1 MERNQTEKDLSNL
14 DVISYKDTAVVL
26 NARAD
31 DLQKR
36 LSQIQQKY
44 GIKKEVVVSKSV
56 TPTPQAAPAAGM
68 LLQFYD
74 RYKAMEENKAA
85 FEELRIQM
93 KLTSEWIAH
102 KGLLLIILI
111 NCSVCYFAI
120 LSFA

>member
-1 MERNQTEKDLSNL
+1 LERNQTEKDLSNL

-74 RYKAMEENKAA
+74 RYKAMYYY
-85 FEELRIQM
+85 LM
-93 KLTSEWIAH
+93 KDIVL
-102 KGLLLIILI
+102 LYVLLII
-111 NCSVCYFAI
+111 VMQ
-120 LSFA
+120 